1 MRFSRNRLK
10 LNFLFLTIFSF
21 VLFGSYLFIQKVY
34 SLQFIE
40 SDHFQD
46 QALSYRE
53 RVEVLEAKRGTIY
66 DKHFNVLAS
75 SIQSYNVAIRPNEIN
90 DLGLI
95 KILSPILGIDEN
107 KILNEITENSRF
119 FYLKRNVD
127 FETGQKIKSWN
138 YKGVHLE
145 QSNKRNVYD
154 ESTSNLIGLVD
165 PDGNGIEGLELY
177 FDNFLQGQNGE
188 LRYESAPNGAII
200 PQGEIKTIQPKH
212 GEDLVLAIDSE
223 LQYLTENLCNDA
235 LLDTGAFKC
244 SVVFANS
251 LTGEVLISSETSS
264 SDNKYFDIDLISA
277 RANYEPGSALKIFT
291 IGSLIESDIVDENNS
306 YLVEDEIE
314 IIDGSCDDNYEGFKG
329 CFKDF
334 LKHEPLNL
342 TVEEIIERSS
352 NVGTIKIV
360 NNSNIDNVEE
370 FLKKFGFGSRTGV
383 ELSGESKGSFTEYN
397 SCKTCLS
404 SLSIGYSINTTQ
416 YQMVK
421 GYSIIAN
428 GGNDIQLSLL
438 RNLDQ
443 NVNDQNVNQKSII
456 SNDLSNR
463 LKKLLINVVEGD
475 NGTGKSLRMS
485 GYVIGGKTGTSRTY
499 LEGIGYSD
507 KRFNTSFTG
516 FIETNEGPIVG
527 SVILWGA
534 LGSPIS
540 EYVTGGSTAA
550 PIFKNIVRNL
560 VPEK

>member
-66 DKHFNVLAS
+66 DKNFNVLAS

-443 NVNDQNVNQKSII
+443 KVNQKSII
-456 SNDLSNR
+456 SNDLSNK

-550 PIFKNIVRNL
+550 PIFKSIVRNL

>member
-21 VLFGSYLFIQKVY
+21 VLFGSFLFIQKVY

-95 KILSPILGIDEN
+95 KVLSPILGIDEN

-200 PQGEIKTIQPKH
+200 PQGEIKTIQPQH

-428 GGNDIQLSLL
+428 GGKDIQLSLL

-443 NVNDQNVNQKSII
+443 KVNQKSII

-485 GYVIGGKTGTSRTY
+485 DYVIGGKTGTSRTY

-560 VPEK
+560 VPDK

>member
-1 MRFSRNRLK
+1 MRFNRNRLK
-10 LNFLFLTIFSF
+10 LNILFLTIFSF
-21 VLFGSYLFIQKVY
+21 VLFGSFLFIQKVY

-75 SIQSYNVAIRPNEIN
+75 SIQSYNVAIKPNEIN
-90 DLGLI
+90 DLGFI
-95 KILSPILGIDEN
+95 KVLSPILGIDEN
-107 KILNEITENSRF
+107 KIINKITENSNF

-127 FETGQKIKSWN
+127 FDTGQKIKSWN
-138 YKGVHLE
+138 YKGIHLE

-154 ESTSNLIGLVD
+154 ESTANLIGLVD

-177 FDNFLQGQNGE
+177 FDNYLQGQNGE

-212 GEDLVLAIDSE
+212 GEDVVLAIDSE
-223 LQYLTENLCNDA
+223 LQYLTVNLCNDA
-235 LLDTGAFKC
+235 LVDTGAFKC

-264 SDNKYFDIDLISA
+264 LDNKYFNIDLISA
-277 RANYEPGSALKIFT
+277 RAYYEPGSALKIFT
-291 IGSLIESDIVDENNS
+291 IGSLIESDIVDENSS

-314 IIDGSCDDNYEGFKG
+314 IIDGSCDDNHEGFKG

-397 SCKTCLS
+397 TCKTCLS

-443 NVNDQNVNQKSII
+443 NVNQKSII

-475 NGTGKSLRMS
+475 NGTGKSLRMN

-560 VPEK
+560 VPDK

>member
-21 VLFGSYLFIQKVY
+21 VLFGSFLFIQKVY

-95 KILSPILGIDEN
+95 KVLSPILGIDEN

-370 FLKKFGFGSRTGV
+370 FLKKFGFGSKTGV

-397 SCKTCLS
+397 TCKTCLS

-428 GGNDIQLSLL
+428 GGKDIQLSLL
-438 RNLDQ
+438 RNL
-443 NVNDQNVNQKSII
+443 DQNVNQKSII

-485 GYVIGGKTGTSRTY
+485 DYVIGGKTGTSRTY

-560 VPEK
+560 VPDK

>member
-397 SCKTCLS
+397 TCKTCLS

>member
-1 MRFSRNRLK
+1 MRFNRNRLK
-10 LNFLFLTIFSF
+10 LNILFLTIFSF
-21 VLFGSYLFIQKVY
+21 VLFGSFLFIQKVY

-75 SIQSYNVAIRPNEIN
+75 SIQSYNVAIKPNEIN
-90 DLGLI
+90 DLGFI
-95 KILSPILGIDEN
+95 KVLSPILGIDEN
-107 KILNEITENSRF
+107 KILNEITENSGF

-138 YKGVHLE
+138 YKGIHLE
-145 QSNKRNVYD
+145 QSNKRNIYD
-154 ESTSNLIGLVD
+154 ESTANLIGLVD

-177 FDNFLQGQNGE
+177 FDNYLQGQNGE

-235 LLDTGAFKC
+235 LVDTGAFKC

-264 SDNKYFDIDLISA
+264 LDNKYFNIDLISA
-277 RANYEPGSALKIFT
+277 RAYYEPGSALKIFT
-291 IGSLIESDIVDENNS
+291 IGSLIESDIVDENSS

-314 IIDGSCDDNYEGFKG
+314 IIDGSCDDNHEGFKG

-397 SCKTCLS
+397 TCKTCLS

-438 RNLDQ
+438 RNL
-443 NVNDQNVNQKSII
+443 DQNVNQKSII

-560 VPEK
+560 VPDK

>member
-21 VLFGSYLFIQKVY
+21 VLFGSFLFIQKVY

-235 LLDTGAFKC
+235 LVDTGAFKC

-264 SDNKYFDIDLISA
+264 LDNKYFNIDLISA

-428 GGNDIQLSLL
+428 GGKDIQLSLL
-438 RNLDQ
+438 RNL
-443 NVNDQNVNQKSII
+443 DQNVNQKSII

-550 PIFKNIVRNL
+550 PIFKSIVRNL
-560 VPEK
+560 VPDK

>member
-1 MRFSRNRLK
+1 MRFNRNRLK
-10 LNFLFLTIFSF
+10 LNILFLTIFSF
-21 VLFGSYLFIQKVY
+21 VLFGSFLFIQKVY

-75 SIQSYNVAIRPNEIN
+75 SIQSYNVAIKPNEIN
-90 DLGLI
+90 DLGFI
-95 KILSPILGIDEN
+95 KVLSPILGIDEN
-107 KILNEITENSRF
+107 KIIKKITENSSF

-138 YKGVHLE
+138 YKGIHLE
-145 QSNKRNVYD
+145 QSNKRNIYD
-154 ESTSNLIGLVD
+154 ESTANLIGLVD

-177 FDNFLQGQNGE
+177 FDNYLQGQNGE

-235 LLDTGAFKC
+235 LVDTGAFKC

-264 SDNKYFDIDLISA
+264 LDNKYFNIDLISA
-277 RANYEPGSALKIFT
+277 RAYYEPGSALKIFT
-291 IGSLIESDIVDENNS
+291 IGSLIESDIVDENSS

-314 IIDGSCDDNYEGFKG
+314 IIDGSCDDNHEGFKG

-397 SCKTCLS
+397 TCKTCLS

-428 GGNDIQLSLL
+428 GGKDIQISLL
-438 RNLDQ
+438 RNL
-443 NVNDQNVNQKSII
+443 DQNVNQKSII

>member
-1 MRFSRNRLK
+1 MKFNRNRLK
-10 LNFLFLTIFSF
+10 LNFLFLTVFSF
-21 VLFGSYLFIQKVY
+21 VLFGSFLFIQKIY

-75 SIQSYNVAIRPNEIN
+75 SIQSYNVAIKPNEIN
-90 DLGLI
+90 DLGFI
-95 KILSPILGIDEN
+95 KVLSPILGIDEN
-107 KILNEITENSRF
+107 KILNKISENSSF

-127 FETGQKIKSWN
+127 FDTGQKIKSWN

-145 QSNKRNVYD
+145 QSNKRNIYD

-177 FDNFLQGQNGE
+177 FDNYLQGQNGE

-212 GEDLVLAIDSE
+212 GEDLVLSIDSE

-235 LLDTGAFKC
+235 LVDTGAFKC

-264 SDNKYFDIDLISA
+264 LDNNYFNIDLISA
-277 RANYEPGSALKIFT
+277 RAYYEPGSALKIFT
-291 IGSLIESDIVDENNS
+291 IGSLMESDIVDENNS

-314 IIDGSCDDNYEGFKG
+314 IIDGSCNDNYEGFKG

-397 SCKTCLS
+397 ICKTCLS

-416 YQMVK
+416 YQMVR

-428 GGNDIQLSLL
+428 GGKDIQLSLL

-443 NVNDQNVNQKSII
+443 NLNQKSII

-463 LKKLLINVVEGD
+463 LKKLLINVVEGE

-507 KRFNTSFTG
+507 KRFNTSFNG

-560 VPEK
+560 VPDK

>member
-1 MRFSRNRLK
+1 MRFNRNRLK
-10 LNFLFLTIFSF
+10 LNILFLTIFSF
-21 VLFGSYLFIQKVY
+21 VLFGSFLFIQKVY

-75 SIQSYNVAIRPNEIN
+75 SIQSYNVAIKPNEIN
-90 DLGLI
+90 DLSFI
-95 KILSPILGIDEN
+95 KVLSPILGIDEN
-107 KILNEITENSRF
+107 KIINKITENSSF

-138 YKGVHLE
+138 YKGIHLE
-145 QSNKRNVYD
+145 QSNKRNIYD
-154 ESTSNLIGLVD
+154 ESTANLIGLVD

-177 FDNFLQGQNGE
+177 FDNYLQGQNGE

-235 LLDTGAFKC
+235 LVDTGAFKC

-264 SDNKYFDIDLISA
+264 LDNKYFNIDLISA
-277 RANYEPGSALKIFT
+277 RAYYEPGSALKIFT
-291 IGSLIESDIVDENNS
+291 IGSLIESDIVDENSS
-306 YLVEDEIE
+306 YLVEDKIE
-314 IIDGSCDDNYEGFKG
+314 IIDGSCEDNHEGFKG

-370 FLKKFGFGSRTGV
+370 FLKKFGFGSKTGV

-397 SCKTCLS
+397 TCKTCLS

-428 GGNDIQLSLL
+428 GGKDIQLSLL

-443 NVNDQNVNQKSII
+443 NVNQKSII
-456 SNDLSNR
+456 SIDLSNR

>member
-10 LNFLFLTIFSF
+10 LNLLFLTIFSF
-21 VLFGSYLFIQKVY
+21 VLFGSFLFIQKVY

-397 SCKTCLS
+397 TCKTCLS

-438 RNLDQ
+438 RNL
-443 NVNDQNVNQKSII
+443 DQNVNQKSII

-550 PIFKNIVRNL
+550 PIFKSIVRNL
-560 VPEK
+560 VPDK

>member
-1 MRFSRNRLK
+1 MRFNRNRLK
-10 LNFLFLTIFSF
+10 LNILFLTIFSF
-21 VLFGSYLFIQKVY
+21 VLFGSFLFIQKVY

-75 SIQSYNVAIRPNEIN
+75 SIQSYNVAIKPNEIN
-90 DLGLI
+90 DLGFI
-95 KILSPILGIDEN
+95 KVLSPILGIDEN
-107 KILNEITENSRF
+107 KIINKITENSGF

-138 YKGVHLE
+138 YKGIHLE
-145 QSNKRNVYD
+145 QSNKRNIYD
-154 ESTSNLIGLVD
+154 ESTANLIGLVD

-177 FDNFLQGQNGE
+177 FDNYLQGQNGE

-235 LLDTGAFKC
+235 LVDTGAFKC

-264 SDNKYFDIDLISA
+264 LDNKYFNIDLISA
-277 RANYEPGSALKIFT
+277 RAYYEPGSALKIFT
-291 IGSLIESDIVDENNS
+291 IGSLIESDIVDENSS
-306 YLVEDEIE
+306 YLVEDKIE
-314 IIDGSCDDNYEGFKG
+314 IIDGSCDDNHEGFKG

-370 FLKKFGFGSRTGV
+370 FLKKFGFGSKTGV

-397 SCKTCLS
+397 TCKTCLS

-438 RNLDQ
+438 RNL
-443 NVNDQNVNQKSII
+443 DQNVNQKSII

-560 VPEK
+560 VPDK

>member
-1 MRFSRNRLK
+1 MRFSKNRLK

-21 VLFGSYLFIQKVY
+21 VLFGSFLFIQKVY

-95 KILSPILGIDEN
+95 KVLSPILGIDEN

-291 IGSLIESDIVDENNS
+291 IGSLIESDIVDENSS

-404 SLSIGYSINTTQ
+404 SLSIGYSIDTTQ

-438 RNLDQ
+438 RNL
-443 NVNDQNVNQKSII
+443 DQNVNQKSII

-550 PIFKNIVRNL
+550 PIFKSIVRNL
-560 VPEK
+560 VPDK

>member
-1 MRFSRNRLK
+1 MKFNRNRFK
-10 LNFLFLTIFSF
+10 LNFLFLSIFSF
-21 VLFGSYLFIQKVY
+21 VLFGSFLFIQKIY
-34 SLQFIE
+34 SLQFVE
-40 SDHFQD
+40 SDYFED

-75 SIQSYNVAIRPNEIN
+75 SIQSYNIAIKPNEIN
-90 DLGLI
+90 NLGFI
-95 KILSPILGIDEN
+95 KVLSPILGIDED
-107 KILNEITENSRF
+107 KILNKITKNSNF

-127 FETGQKIKSWN
+127 FEIGQKIKSWN

-154 ESTSNLIGLVD
+154 ASTSNLIGLVD

-177 FDNFLQGQNGE
+177 FDNYLQGQNGE

-223 LQYLTENLCNDA
+223 LQYLTENLCNNA
-235 LLDTGAFKC
+235 LIDTGAFKC

-264 SDNKYFDIDLISA
+264 LDNKYFNIDLISA
-277 RANYEPGSALKIFT
+277 RAYYEPGSALKIFT
-291 IGSLIESDIVDENNS
+291 IGSLLESDIVNEKKT
-306 YLVEDEIE
+306 YLVEDKIE

-342 TVEEIIERSS
+342 SVEEIIERSS

-360 NNSNIDNVEE
+360 NKSNIDVIEE

-383 ELSGESKGSFTEYN
+383 ELSGESRGTFTEYN
-397 SCKTCLS
+397 TCKTCLS

-428 GGNDIQLSLL
+428 GGKDIQLTLL
-438 RNLDQ
+438 RNLEQ
-443 NVNDQNVNQKSII
+443 NKNQKSII

-534 LGSPIS
+534 IGSPIS

-560 VPEK
+560 VPDK

>member
-34 SLQFIE
+34 FLQFIE

-95 KILSPILGIDEN
+95 KVLSPILGIDEN

-200 PQGEIKTIQPKH
+200 PQGEIKTIQPQH

-235 LLDTGAFKC
+235 LVDTGAFKC

-397 SCKTCLS
+397 TCKTCLS

-428 GGNDIQLSLL
+428 GGKDIQLSLL
-438 RNLDQ
+438 RNL
-443 NVNDQNVNQKSII
+443 DQNVNQKSII

-560 VPEK
+560 VPDK

>member
-1 MRFSRNRLK
+1 MRVSRHRLK
-10 LNFLFLTIFSF
+10 LTLLFLTIFSF

-291 IGSLIESDIVDENNS
+291 IGSLIESDIVDENSS

-397 SCKTCLS
+397 TCKTCLS

-438 RNLDQ
+438 RNL
-443 NVNDQNVNQKSII
+443 DQNVNQKSII

-550 PIFKNIVRNL
+550 PIFKSIVRNL
-560 VPEK
+560 VPDK

>member
-1 MRFSRNRLK
+1 MRFNRNRLK
-10 LNFLFLTIFSF
+10 LNILFLTIFSF
-21 VLFGSYLFIQKVY
+21 VLFGSFLFIQKVY

-200 PQGEIKTIQPKH
+200 PQGEIKTIQPQH

-264 SDNKYFDIDLISA
+264 LDNKYFDIDLISA

-397 SCKTCLS
+397 TCKTCLS

-443 NVNDQNVNQKSII
+443 NINQKSII

-550 PIFKNIVRNL
+550 PIFKSIVRNL
-560 VPEK
+560 VPDK

>member
-21 VLFGSYLFIQKVY
+21 VLFGSFLFIQKVY

-75 SIQSYNVAIRPNEIN
+75 SIQSYNVAIKPNEIN
-90 DLGLI
+90 DLGFI
-95 KILSPILGIDEN
+95 KVLSPILGIDEN
-107 KILNEITENSRF
+107 KIINKITENSNF

-127 FETGQKIKSWN
+127 FDTGQKIKSWN
-138 YKGVHLE
+138 YKGIHLE
-145 QSNKRNVYD
+145 QSNKRNIYD
-154 ESTSNLIGLVD
+154 ESTANLIGLVD

-177 FDNFLQGQNGE
+177 FDNYLQGQNGE

-235 LLDTGAFKC
+235 LVDTGAFKC

-264 SDNKYFDIDLISA
+264 LDNKYFNIDLISA
-277 RANYEPGSALKIFT
+277 RAYYEPGSALKIFT
-291 IGSLIESDIVDENNS
+291 IGSLIESDIVDENSS

-314 IIDGSCDDNYEGFKG
+314 IIDGSCDDNHEGFKG

-397 SCKTCLS
+397 TCKTCLS

-438 RNLDQ
+438 RNL
-443 NVNDQNVNQKSII
+443 DQNVNQKSII

-560 VPEK
+560 VPDK

>member
-212 GEDLVLAIDSE
+212 GEDLVLSIDSE

-235 LLDTGAFKC
+235 LVDTGAFKC

-397 SCKTCLS
+397 KCKTCLS

-438 RNLDQ
+438 RNL
-443 NVNDQNVNQKSII
+443 DQNVNQKSII

-550 PIFKNIVRNL
+550 PIFKSIVRNL
-560 VPEK
+560 VPDK

>member
-1 MRFSRNRLK
+1 MRFNRNRLK
-10 LNFLFLTIFSF
+10 LNILFLTIFSF
-21 VLFGSYLFIQKVY
+21 VLFGSFLFIQKVY

-75 SIQSYNVAIRPNEIN
+75 SIQSYNVAIKPNEIN
-90 DLGLI
+90 DLGFI
-95 KILSPILGIDEN
+95 KVMSPILGIDEN
-107 KILNEITENSRF
+107 KIIKKITENSSF

-138 YKGVHLE
+138 YKGIHLE
-145 QSNKRNVYD
+145 QSNKRNIYD
-154 ESTSNLIGLVD
+154 ESTANLIGLVD

-177 FDNFLQGQNGE
+177 FDNYLQGQNGE

-235 LLDTGAFKC
+235 LVDTGAFKC

-264 SDNKYFDIDLISA
+264 FDNKYFNIDLISA
-277 RANYEPGSALKIFT
+277 RAYYEPGSALKIFT
-291 IGSLIESDIVDENNS
+291 IGSLIESDIVDENSS

-314 IIDGSCDDNYEGFKG
+314 IIDGSCDDNHEGFKG

-342 TVEEIIERSS
+342 SIEEIIERSS

-397 SCKTCLS
+397 TCKTCLS

-428 GGNDIQLSLL
+428 GGKDIQISLL
-438 RNLDQ
+438 RNL
-443 NVNDQNVNQKSII
+443 DQNVNQKSII

-560 VPEK
+560 VPDK

>member
-1 MRFSRNRLK
+1 MRFNRNRLK
-10 LNFLFLTIFSF
+10 LNFLFLTIFTF
-21 VLFGSYLFIQKVY
+21 LLFGSFLFIQKIY

-40 SDHFQD
+40 SDYFQD

-53 RVEVLEAKRGTIY
+53 RVEILEAKRGTIY

-75 SIQSYNVAIRPNEIN
+75 SIQSYNVAIKPSEIN
-90 DLGLI
+90 DLGFI
-95 KILSPILGIDEN
+95 KVLSPILGIDEK
-107 KILNEITENSRF
+107 KILNKITENSNF

-127 FETGQKIKSWN
+127 FQTGQKIKSWN

-177 FDNFLQGQNGE
+177 FDNYLKGQNGE

-223 LQYLTENLCNDA
+223 LQYLTENLCNNA
-235 LLDTGAFKC
+235 LIDTGAFKC

-264 SDNKYFDIDLISA
+264 LDNKYFNIDLISA
-277 RANYEPGSALKIFT
+277 RAYYEPGSALKIFT
-291 IGSLIESDIVDENNS
+291 IGSLLESDIVNEKKT
-306 YLVEDEIE
+306 YLVEDKIE

-342 TVEEIIERSS
+342 SVEEIIERSS

-360 NNSNIDNVEE
+360 NKSNIDVIEE

-383 ELSGESKGSFTEYN
+383 ELSGESRGTFTEYN
-397 SCKTCLS
+397 TCKTCLS

-428 GGNDIQLSLL
+428 GGKDIQLTLL
-438 RNLDQ
+438 RNLEQ
-443 NVNDQNVNQKSII
+443 NENQKSII

-534 LGSPIS
+534 IGSPIS

-560 VPEK
+560 VPDK

>member
-21 VLFGSYLFIQKVY
+21 VLFGSFLFIQKVY

-443 NVNDQNVNQKSII
+443 NVNQKSII

-485 GYVIGGKTGTSRTY
+485 DYVIGGKTGTSRTY

-560 VPEK
+560 VPDK

>member
-21 VLFGSYLFIQKVY
+21 VLFGSFLFIQKVY

-75 SIQSYNVAIRPNEIN
+75 SVQSYNVAIRPNEIN

-95 KILSPILGIDEN
+95 KVLSPILGIDEN

-200 PQGEIKTIQPKH
+200 PQGEIKTIQPQH

-223 LQYLTENLCNDA
+223 LQYLSENLCNDA

-314 IIDGSCDDNYEGFKG
+314 IIDGSCDDNYEGYKG

-428 GGNDIQLSLL
+428 GGKDIQLSLL

-443 NVNDQNVNQKSII
+443 NVNQKSII
-456 SNDLSNR
+456 SIDLSNR

-485 GYVIGGKTGTSRTY
+485 DYVIGGKTGTSRTY

-560 VPEK
+560 VPDK

>member
-1 MRFSRNRLK
+1 MRFNRNRLK
-10 LNFLFLTIFSF
+10 LNFLFLTIFTF
-21 VLFGSYLFIQKVY
+21 LLFGSFLFIQKIY

-40 SDHFQD
+40 SDYFQD

-53 RVEVLEAKRGTIY
+53 RVEILEAKRGTIY

-75 SIQSYNVAIRPNEIN
+75 SIQSYNVAIKPSEIN
-90 DLGLI
+90 DLGFI
-95 KILSPILGIDEN
+95 KVLSPILGIDEK
-107 KILNEITENSRF
+107 KILNKITENSNF

-127 FETGQKIKSWN
+127 FQTGQKIKSWN

-177 FDNFLQGQNGE
+177 FDNYLKGQNGE

-200 PQGEIKTIQPKH
+200 PQGEINTIQPKH

-223 LQYLTENLCNDA
+223 LQYLTENLCNNA
-235 LLDTGAFKC
+235 LIDTGAFKC

-251 LTGEVLISSETSS
+251 LTGEILISSETSS
-264 SDNKYFDIDLISA
+264 LDNKYFNIDLISA
-277 RANYEPGSALKIFT
+277 RAYYEPGSALKIFT
-291 IGSLIESDIVDENNS
+291 IGSLLESDIVNEKKT
-306 YLVEDEIE
+306 YLVEDKIE

-342 TVEEIIERSS
+342 SVEEIIERSS

-360 NNSNIDNVEE
+360 NKSNIEVIEE

-383 ELSGESKGSFTEYN
+383 ELSGESKGTFTEYN
-397 SCKTCLS
+397 TCKTCLS

-428 GGNDIQLSLL
+428 GGKDIQLTLL
-438 RNLDQ
+438 RNLEQ
-443 NVNDQNVNQKSII
+443 NENQKSII

-534 LGSPIS
+534 IGSPIS

-560 VPEK
+560 VPDK

>member
-21 VLFGSYLFIQKVY
+21 VLFGSFLFIQKVY

-95 KILSPILGIDEN
+95 KVLSPILGIDEN

-264 SDNKYFDIDLISA
+264 LDNKYFDIDLISA

-397 SCKTCLS
+397 TCKTCLS

-438 RNLDQ
+438 RNL
-443 NVNDQNVNQKSII
+443 DQNVNQKSII

>member
-1 MRFSRNRLK
+1 MRFNRNRLK
-10 LNFLFLTIFSF
+10 LNILFLTIFSF
-21 VLFGSYLFIQKVY
+21 VLFGSFLFIQKVY

-75 SIQSYNVAIRPNEIN
+75 SIQSYNVAIKPNEIN
-90 DLGLI
+90 DLGFI
-95 KILSPILGIDEN
+95 KVLSPILGIDEN
-107 KILNEITENSRF
+107 KIINKITENSSF

-138 YKGVHLE
+138 YKGIHLE
-145 QSNKRNVYD
+145 QSNKRNIYD
-154 ESTSNLIGLVD
+154 ESTANLIGLVD

-177 FDNFLQGQNGE
+177 FDNYLQGQNGE

-223 LQYLTENLCNDA
+223 LQYLTENLCNEA
-235 LLDTGAFKC
+235 LVDTGAFKC

-264 SDNKYFDIDLISA
+264 LDNKYFNIDLISA
-277 RANYEPGSALKIFT
+277 RAYYEPGSALKIFT
-291 IGSLIESDIVDENNS
+291 IGSLIESDIVDENSS

-314 IIDGSCDDNYEGFKG
+314 IIDGSCDDNHEGFKG

-397 SCKTCLS
+397 TCKTCLS

-428 GGNDIQLSLL
+428 GGKDIQLSLL
-438 RNLDQ
+438 RNLDR
-443 NVNDQNVNQKSII
+443 NVNQKSII
-456 SNDLSNR
+456 SIDLSNR

-485 GYVIGGKTGTSRTY
+485 DYVIGGKTGTSRTY

-560 VPEK
+560 VPER

>member
-21 VLFGSYLFIQKVY
+21 VLFGSFLFIQKVY

-66 DKHFNVLAS
+66 DKYFNVLAS

-212 GEDLVLAIDSE
+212 GEDLILAIDSE

-251 LTGEVLISSETSS
+251 LTGEVLISSEKSS

-397 SCKTCLS
+397 TCKTCLS

-428 GGNDIQLSLL
+428 GGYDIQLSLL
-438 RNLDQ
+438 RNL
-443 NVNDQNVNQKSII
+443 DQNVNQKSII

-560 VPEK
+560 VPDK

>member
-21 VLFGSYLFIQKVY
+21 VLFGSFLFIQKVY

-235 LLDTGAFKC
+235 LVDTGAFKC

-264 SDNKYFDIDLISA
+264 LDNKYFDIDLISA

-397 SCKTCLS
+397 TCKTCLS

-428 GGNDIQLSLL
+428 GGKDIQLSLL
-438 RNLDQ
+438 RNL
-443 NVNDQNVNQKSII
+443 DQNVNQKSII

-485 GYVIGGKTGTSRTY
+485 DYVIGGKTGTSRTY

-560 VPEK
+560 VPDK

>member
-34 SLQFIE
+34 FLQFIE

-90 DLGLI
+90 DLGVI
-95 KILSPILGIDEN
+95 KVLSPILGIDEN

-200 PQGEIKTIQPKH
+200 PQGEIKTIQPQH

-428 GGNDIQLSLL
+428 GGKDIQLSLL

-443 NVNDQNVNQKSII
+443 NVNQKSII
-456 SNDLSNR
+456 SIDLSNR

-485 GYVIGGKTGTSRTY
+485 DYVIGGKTGTSRTY

-560 VPEK
+560 VPDK

>member
-21 VLFGSYLFIQKVY
+21 VLFGSFLFIQKVY

-90 DLGLI
+90 DLDLI
-95 KILSPILGIDEN
+95 KVLSPILGIDEN
-107 KILNEITENSRF
+107 KILNEIKENSRF

-177 FDNFLQGQNGE
+177 FDNFLQGENGE
-188 LRYESAPNGAII
+188 LRYESAPNGAVI

-235 LLDTGAFKC
+235 LVDTGAFKC

-264 SDNKYFDIDLISA
+264 LDNKYFDIDLISA

-397 SCKTCLS
+397 TCKTCLS

-428 GGNDIQLSLL
+428 GGKDIQLSLL
-438 RNLDQ
+438 RNLE
-443 NVNDQNVNQKSII
+443 QNVNQKSII

-560 VPEK
+560 VPDK

>member
-370 FLKKFGFGSRTGV
+370 FLKKFGFGSKTGV

-397 SCKTCLS
+397 TCKTCLS

-438 RNLDQ
+438 RNL
-443 NVNDQNVNQKSII
+443 DQNVNQKSII

-560 VPEK
+560 VPDK

>member
-21 VLFGSYLFIQKVY
+21 VLFGSFLFIQKVY

-40 SDHFQD
+40 SEHFQD

-75 SIQSYNVAIRPNEIN
+75 SIQSYNVAIRPNEID

-138 YKGVHLE
+138 YKGIHLE

-223 LQYLTENLCNDA
+223 LQYLTENLCIDA
-235 LLDTGAFKC
+235 LVDTGAFKC

-264 SDNKYFDIDLISA
+264 LDNKYFDIDLISA

-314 IIDGSCDDNYEGFKG
+314 IIDGSCDDNYEGYKG

-397 SCKTCLS
+397 TCKTCLS

-428 GGNDIQLSLL
+428 GGKDIQLSLL
-438 RNLDQ
+438 RNL
-443 NVNDQNVNQKSII
+443 DQNVNQKSII

-475 NGTGKSLRMS
+475 NGTGKSLRMN

-560 VPEK
+560 VPDK

>member
-1 MRFSRNRLK
+1 M
-10 LNFLFLTIFSF
+10 
-21 VLFGSYLFIQKVY
+21 FGSYLFIQKVY

-119 FYLKRNVD
+119 FYIKRNVD
-127 FETGQKIKSWN
+127 FKTGQKIKSWN

-145 QSNKRNVYD
+145 QSNKRNDYD

-244 SVVFANS
+244 SVGFANS

-370 FLKKFGFGSRTGV
+370 FLKKFGFGSKTGV

-397 SCKTCLS
+397 TCKTCLS

-443 NVNDQNVNQKSII
+443 NINQKSII

-550 PIFKNIVRNL
+550 PIFKSIVRNL
-560 VPEK
+560 VPDK

>member
-21 VLFGSYLFIQKVY
+21 VLFGSFLFIQKVY

-95 KILSPILGIDEN
+95 KVLSPILGIDEN

-235 LLDTGAFKC
+235 LVDTGAFKC

-314 IIDGSCDDNYEGFKG
+314 IIDGSCDDNYEGYKG

-397 SCKTCLS
+397 TCKTCLS

-428 GGNDIQLSLL
+428 GGKDIQLSLL
-438 RNLDQ
+438 RNL
-443 NVNDQNVNQKSII
+443 DQNVNQKSII

-560 VPEK
+560 VPDK

>member
-1 MRFSRNRLK
+1 MRFSINRLK

-21 VLFGSYLFIQKVY
+21 VLFGSFLFIQKVY

-75 SIQSYNVAIRPNEIN
+75 SIQSYNVAIKPNEIN
-90 DLGLI
+90 DLGFI
-95 KILSPILGIDEN
+95 KVLSPILGIDEN
-107 KILNEITENSRF
+107 KIINKITENSGF

-235 LLDTGAFKC
+235 LVDTGAFKC

-264 SDNKYFDIDLISA
+264 LDNKYFNIDLISA
-277 RANYEPGSALKIFT
+277 RAYYEPGSALKIFT
-291 IGSLIESDIVDENNS
+291 IGSLIESDIVDENSS
-306 YLVEDEIE
+306 YLVEDKIE
-314 IIDGSCDDNYEGFKG
+314 IIDGSCEDNHEGFKG

-397 SCKTCLS
+397 TCKTCLS

-438 RNLDQ
+438 RNL
-443 NVNDQNVNQKSII
+443 DQNVNQKSII

>member
-1 MRFSRNRLK
+1 MRFNRNRLK
-10 LNFLFLTIFSF
+10 LNILFLTIFSF
-21 VLFGSYLFIQKVY
+21 VLFGSFLFIQKVY

-75 SIQSYNVAIRPNEIN
+75 SIQSYNVAIKPNEIN
-90 DLGLI
+90 DLGFI
-95 KILSPILGIDEN
+95 KVLSPILGIDEN
-107 KILNEITENSRF
+107 KIINKITENSSF

-138 YKGVHLE
+138 YKGIHLE
-145 QSNKRNVYD
+145 QSNKRNIYD
-154 ESTSNLIGLVD
+154 ESTANLIGLVD

-177 FDNFLQGQNGE
+177 FDNYLQGQNGE

-235 LLDTGAFKC
+235 LVDTGAFKC

-264 SDNKYFDIDLISA
+264 LDNKYFNIDLISA
-277 RANYEPGSALKIFT
+277 RAYYEPGSALKIFT
-291 IGSLIESDIVDENNS
+291 IGSLIESDIVDENSS

-314 IIDGSCDDNYEGFKG
+314 IIDGSCDDNHEGFKG

-370 FLKKFGFGSRTGV
+370 FLKKFGFGSKTGV

-397 SCKTCLS
+397 TCKTCLS

-428 GGNDIQLSLL
+428 GGKDIQLSLL
-438 RNLDQ
+438 RNL
-443 NVNDQNVNQKSII
+443 DQNVNQKSII

-485 GYVIGGKTGTSRTY
+485 DYVIGGKTGTSRTY

-560 VPEK
+560 VPDK

>member
-370 FLKKFGFGSRTGV
+370 FLKKFGFGSKTGV

-397 SCKTCLS
+397 TCKTCLS

-428 GGNDIQLSLL
+428 GGKDIQLSLL
-438 RNLDQ
+438 RNL
-443 NVNDQNVNQKSII
+443 DQNVNQKSII

-560 VPEK
+560 VPDK